1 MIYLFDC
8 LDSTN
13 QYALDHLS
21 ELEDG
26 DVILAREQSAGR
38 GRHGHVWHASKDQS
52 MLASFVL
59 KKNLTYEKIMHLSSY
74 AGYILADILRA
85 NGVKAW
91 IKYPND
97 IYVDD
102 RKLAGILVETKANGA
117 VIGIG
122 VNLYGAPLE
131 MGIALCN
138 LMKNP
143 FSADVL
149 AKLIVDRLYSEWFLF
164 ERLDQLYERINAI
177 GYLNGKEI
185 NTTRLGKIRILSIDS
200 QGRIHYLKNDQE
212 YNLFVHELTSH

>member
-13 QYALDHLS
+13 QYALDHMS
-21 ELEDG
+21 ELENG

-38 GRHGHVWHASKDQS
+38 GRHGHVWHALKDQS

-59 KKNLTYEKIMHLSSY
+59 KKNLPYEKIMHLSSY
-74 AGYILADILRA
+74 AGYVLADILRA
-85 NGVKAW
+85 YGVKAW

-122 VNLYGAPLE
+122 VNLYDAPLE
-131 MGIALCN
+131 TGIALSN

-143 FSADVL
+143 FSADAL

-185 NTTRLGKIRILSIDS
+185 NTARLGKIRILSIDS
-200 QGRIHYLKNDQE
+200 KGRIHYLKNDQE